1 MRLRLQF
8 VCDCGAIEIG
18 DNNAENVTQWSVIRQ
33 IQILSCR
40 TSNIE
45 CRLGCVLP
53 TVICIVQRR

>member
-33 IQILSCR
+33 IQKNEILR
-40 TSNIE
+40 VVPV
-45 CRLGCVLP
+45 VLSAAWA
-53 TVICIVQRR
+53 VYFLLLSV

>member
-33 IQILSCR
+33 IQKNEILRVVPVILSAAWAMFFLLL
-40 TSNIE
+40 S
-45 CRLGCVLP
+45 V
-53 TVICIVQRR
+53 

>member
-33 IQILSCR
+33 IQKNEILRVVPVILSAAWAVYFLLL
-40 TSNIE
+40 S
-45 CRLGCVLP
+45 V
-53 TVICIVQRR
+53 

>member
-33 IQILSCR
+33 IQKNEILRVVPVILSAAWAVYFLLL
-40 TSNIE
+40 SA
-45 CRLGCVLP
+45 
-53 TVICIVQRR
+53 